1 MHVFQCRHVV
11 SCCGVRINCHRLL
24 QWWRVIGSYGLQH
37 HWAVRICHP
46 RDWSDHSAADGR
58 QHQEHNVL
66 WAAVR
71 GPRARSLSRCLP
83 RASGR
88 RTGSRRT
95 ALLETLVSLPV
106 TGDDGQVDEAA
117 AWEDGLDVTNER
129 RSSCFWWTVR
139 ELLSVYVVLLT
150 RQSTSCPQNLI
161 VFHYLMS
168 LYLFIFSS
176 DVGLFIAIER
186 WTANTEDAPRRC
198 WSEPNN
204 NVIKITQFHSLALH
218 VGNHFMT
225 RNFTF

>member
-129 RSSCFWWTVR
+129 RSSCVFG
-139 ELLSVYVVLLT
+139 ELSVSCCP
-150 RQSTSCPQNLI
+150 STLFFWQDRVPAVHRIWLYFIIWCHFIYLF
-161 VFHYLMS
+161 FHLMS
-168 LYLFIFSS
+168 GYLLPLRDGQLTQRMHRGAAGLSPTTMSS
-176 DVGLFIAIER
+176 
-186 WTANTEDAPRRC
+186 
-198 WSEPNN
+198 
-204 NVIKITQFHSLALH
+204 K
-218 VGNHFMT
+218 
-225 RNFTF
+225 